1 MRRFKVGTVDT
12 LLTAATLAGGLVLLL
27 NGLHDIYPP
36 LAKLAG
42 GAMLVWLCGYSPM
55 RSKRGA
61 P

>member
-1 MRRFKVGTVDT
+1 MRRFKVGTVDMMV
-12 LLTAATLAGGLVLLL
+12 TAVALAGGLALLL

-42 GAMLVWLCGYSPM
+42 GAILVWLCGYSPM